1 LQCKHSQSGND
12 VGQRYV
18 SVGSLGVLDSSKPL
32 LVLVE
37 GLLPSLLLRLVLYLQ
52 VIDLLHLPFRD
63 LYSGGDGNDSREIS
77 SYNDLDF

>member
-1 LQCKHSQSGND
+1 

-37 GLLPSLLLRLVLYLQ
+37 GLLPSLLLRLVLCLQ
-52 VIDLLHLPFRD
+52 VIDLLLLPFRD
-63 LYSGGDGNDSREIS
+63 LYSGGDGSDSREIS